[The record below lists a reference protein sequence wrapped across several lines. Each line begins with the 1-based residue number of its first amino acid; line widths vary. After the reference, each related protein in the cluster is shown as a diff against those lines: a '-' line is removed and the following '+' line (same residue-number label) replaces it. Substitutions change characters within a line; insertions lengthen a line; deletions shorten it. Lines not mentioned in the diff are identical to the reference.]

1 MKFAMIVMTL
11 TSLTFVALVALV
23 VAVYYRAGDT
33 GLAALGAGAVIGSTL
48 TWHISKMDRRLT

>member
-23 VAVYYRAGDT
+23 VAIYYRAGNI
-33 GLAALGAGAVIGSTL
+33 GLAALGAGAFIGSTL
-48 TWHISKMDRRLT
+48 TWHISKMEKKP

>member
-23 VAVYYRAGDT
+23 VAIYYRAGNT
-33 GLAALGAGAVIGSTL
+33 GLAALGAGAAIGSTL
-48 TWHISKMDRRLT
+48 TWYISKMERKP